1 MFIRTPSP
9 NLQIVRAK
17 SFLIEAG
24 DPSDADLIQKVLRV
38 VLFVAAS
45 KIKRVSP
52 RSIVIRHP
60 LWGSMD

>member
-38 VLFVAAS
+38 IHFVAAS
-45 KIKRVSP
+45 TQNSKECRPEV
-52 RSIVIRHP
+52 
-60 LWGSMD
+60 L